1 MLDTQ
6 KRENESFNEYL
17 LRISDLRD
25 SEDLTW
31 QQVADIINNE
41 LGFNHTEACYRRK
54 IKFLHD
60 VQEKALSASVDD
72 MLLELRKEK
81 VKLSD
86 ERTQINAYVRKLSR
100 EDTIKD
106 IAYEVADK
114 LNNKKLLPEVKKNS
128 YKLTRNDHVGILE
141 IGDWHYGIVCDN
153 FHNTYNPEIAK
164 KRVAQLRDDVISYCS
179 KWGVKELH
187 VLNLADLI
195 AGRIHLTIRL
205 ESRFDVITQV
215 IEVSEILAEM
225 LNKLSETMTVHYYD
239 CLDNH
244 SRLEPNKSDSID
256 LESLTRITPWFLKE
270 RLKNS
275 NVVFHNNE
283 YGPDIISFKVFD
295 YDVLGIHGHQD
306 KPLDAIAKLEP
317 YIGKHFDLVC
327 IAHKHHFSVDEQCGS
342 IVVATGSLMGTDS
355 YASKLRLHSKPSQ
368 NLIIVS
374 DKNPVECIH
383 KINLD

>member
-106 IAYEVADK
+106 IAYENADK
-114 LNNKKLLPEVKKNS
+114 LN
-128 YKLTRNDHVGILE
+128 
-141 IGDWHYGIVCDN
+141 
-153 FHNTYNPEIAK
+153 
-164 KRVAQLRDDVISYCS
+164 S
-179 KWGVKELH
+179 K
-187 VLNLADLI
+187 
-195 AGRIHLTIRL
+195 
-205 ESRFDVITQV
+205 
-215 IEVSEILAEM
+215 
-225 LNKLSETMTVHYYD
+225 
-239 CLDNH
+239 
-244 SRLEPNKSDSID
+244 
-256 LESLTRITPWFLKE
+256 
-270 RLKNS
+270 
-275 NVVFHNNE
+275 
-283 YGPDIISFKVFD
+283 
-295 YDVLGIHGHQD
+295 
-306 KPLDAIAKLEP
+306 
-317 YIGKHFDLVC
+317 
-327 IAHKHHFSVDEQCGS
+327 
-342 IVVATGSLMGTDS
+342 
-355 YASKLRLHSKPSQ
+355 
-368 NLIIVS
+368 
-374 DKNPVECIH
+374 
-383 KINLD
+383 